1 MFLGCHYPYYRA
13 HLNDLSRLRRE
24 ETLPN
29 MNLALSW
36 TIGYRYWRARK
47 ANPFASFITVFA
59 VSGILLGVAA
69 LIIVSSVMNGLEGQL
84 KQRILGAVP
93 QLTVHSEQALENWQ
107 EVANRLVDGKQILAI
122 SPSVATQA
130 MLQAPTNISAV
141 QIYGIYPELEKEN
154 LARLNSHFNGSLTSL
169 ESGKYRIVI
178 GAELARRLDVA
189 IGDKLRVLSGDGVV
203 YSPLGP
209 VPSQRNFLVSG
220 IFEMGSQVDA
230 SLAYVHHDD
239 ALRLMRQPPKAIK
252 SLRLYLNDPFMASKL
267 APQVKAAFE
276 AAGEPV
282 TTSDW
287 RDNYGHLFSAVKM
300 EKNMMSLMLSLIIA
314 VAAFNIVSAL
324 VMMVVDKTTDVAV
337 LKTQGLTTS
346 SIMGIF
352 MIQGSL
358 NAVLGLLGGLVIGVL
373 ATVNINTLFSMF
385 GIAILGAGQ
394 RLPVQLELGQLSFI
408 VVGTLAITFLA
419 TVYPALRAASVQPA
433 TALRYE

>member
-93 QLTVHSEQALENWQ
+93 QLTVHSEQALEDWQ

-267 APQVKAAFE
+267 APHVKAAFE